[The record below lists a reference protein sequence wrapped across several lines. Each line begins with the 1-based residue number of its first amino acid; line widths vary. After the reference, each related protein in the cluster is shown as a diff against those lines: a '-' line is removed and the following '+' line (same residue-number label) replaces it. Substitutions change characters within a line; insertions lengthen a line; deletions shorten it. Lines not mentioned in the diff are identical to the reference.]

1 MKMNKN
7 IVKLILSLLVVI
19 TLNSC
24 QEMVTRE
31 EYDNSM
37 MELLN
42 AEGLKRDSL
51 ERMYIATLDEIDGN
65 LDAIREKQG
74 LLILGPNS
82 NADFVVPKKNQI
94 LNNIAMINML
104 LEDNKKKIS
113 SLEKSLSKYKSGK
126 QELIK
131 SIELAKQ
138 KIANQELEIKEL
150 KESLVSKEIKIEELN
165 ALVLTQNNKIDE
177 LYEQNKKQ
185 ELKLNTSYFAY
196 GTYKELKQKQIVR
209 KEGGFLGINKVKVL
223 NENLNKNNFVEI
235 DKTKTFSIP
244 VMGKKPSLITEHPK
258 DSYQITSN
266 TEDIAVLNI
275 KNPEAFW
282 SVSQFLVVEV
292 H

>member
-1 MKMNKN
+1 MKTNKN
-7 IVKLILSLLVVI
+7 IFKLILSVLVVV
-19 TLNSC
+19 TFNSC
-24 QEMVTRE
+24 QEMVTKE

-82 NADFVVPKKNQI
+82 NADFVVPKKDQI
-94 LNNIAMINML
+94 LNNISMINML
-104 LEDNKKKIS
+104 LEDNKKKIA

-138 KIANQELEIKEL
+138 KVANQELQIKEL
-150 KESLVSKEIKIEELN
+150 KESLVSKDIKIEELN
-165 ALVLTQNNKIDE
+165 ALVLTQNNKIGE
-177 LYEQNKKQ
+177 LTEQNKKQ
-185 ELKLNTSYFAY
+185 EIKLNTSYFAY

-235 DKTKTFSIP
+235 DKTKTLSIP

-266 TEDIAVLNI
+266 ENDIAVLNI

-282 SVSQFLVVEV
+282 SVSQYLVVEV

>member
-1 MKMNKN
+1 MKTNKN
-7 IVKLILSLLVVI
+7 IVKLILSVLVII

-82 NADFVVPKKNQI
+82 NADFVVPKKDQI

-209 KEGGFLGINKVKVL
+209 TEGGFLGINKVKVL

-282 SVSQFLVVEV
+282 SVSQYLVVEV